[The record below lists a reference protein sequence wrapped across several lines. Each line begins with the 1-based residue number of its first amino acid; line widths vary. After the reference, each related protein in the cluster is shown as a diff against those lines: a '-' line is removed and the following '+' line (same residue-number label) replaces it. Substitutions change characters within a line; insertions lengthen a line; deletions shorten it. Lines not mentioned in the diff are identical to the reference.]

1 MIKGKTTIQLFDAKT
16 GKMTDEVTKTN
27 LVTNA
32 VRNALGGAFNQLA
45 SGNIW
50 SYGMNNVGSL

>member
-1 MIKGKTTIQLFDAKT
+1 MLKGKTTIQFFDAKT
-16 GKMTDEVTKTN
+16 EELTDEVTKTN

-45 SGNIW
+45 
-50 SYGMNNVGSL
+50 